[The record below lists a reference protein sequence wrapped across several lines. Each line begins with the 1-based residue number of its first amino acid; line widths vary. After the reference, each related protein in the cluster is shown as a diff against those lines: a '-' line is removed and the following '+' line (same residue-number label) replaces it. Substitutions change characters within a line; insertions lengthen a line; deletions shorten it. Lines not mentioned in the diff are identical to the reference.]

1 MSSPTIISL
10 TQLYY
15 YLAFLTRPEYS
26 EHILIQNPF
35 SGCLCLGFSFQN
47 ICMIFSITF
56 WGYLLKGYLMTESFS
71 DHPVFPTSLYHAL
84 LKKKKKKIYS
94 RKCICYHWN
103 LPLIVCLS
111 QQYSKLH
118 RKRVW
123 WFLPVFPALGMLSG
137 MLLMVNKH
145 FLNEPDEW
153 LGVMQR
159 VLGDPGMWHKPRGIG
174 LSENDSLSR

>member
-71 DHPVFPTSLYHAL
+71 NHPVFPTSLYHAL
-84 LKKKKKKIYS
+84 LKKKKKKNLF
-94 RKCICYHWN
+94 KKMHL
-103 LPLIVCLS
+103 LPLEFTTYCLPLS
-111 QQYSKLH
+111 TIFKAPQKEGLMISSCIPSTWNVVWHVADGQQTLLKWTRWMTGSYAKDF
-118 RKRVW
+118 R
-123 WFLPVFPALGMLSG
+123 GSG
-137 MLLMVNKH
+137 YVA
-145 FLNEPDEW
+145 
-153 LGVMQR
+153 
-159 VLGDPGMWHKPRGIG
+159 
-174 LSENDSLSR
+174 